1 MSHPHSRRKNGEEDC
16 EEGGHEEEGCEEA
29 VTTRDRTG
37 VALDYGHPQLLP
49 RARHEGLDN
58 EFTTSRKPLGDLVVP
73 KRKTR
78 RSGDHEGQAAND
90 RVRSAVR
97 SDAHPTPE
105 KGGISMAKKA
115 AKKTAKKAAK
125 KR

>member
-1 MSHPHSRRKNGEEDC
+1 LTT
-16 EEGGHEEEGCEEA
+16 
-29 VTTRDRTG
+29 VT
-37 VALDYGHPQLLP
+37 PNFF
-49 RARHEGLDN
+49 RARATRASTH

>member
-1 MSHPHSRRKNGEEDC
+1 MTT
-16 EEGGHEEEGCEEA
+16 
-29 VTTRDRTG
+29 VT
-37 VALDYGHPQLLP
+37 PNFF
-49 RARHEGLDN
+49 RARATRASNRVHHQAHRE
-58 EFTTSRKPLGDLVVP
+58 LVVP

>member
-1 MSHPHSRRKNGEEDC
+1 VHSGSGGPEAEDT
-16 EEGGHEEEGCEEA
+16 A
-29 VTTRDRTG
+29 
-37 VALDYGHPQLLP
+37 A
-49 RARHEGLDN
+49 
-58 EFTTSRKPLGDLVVP
+58 
-73 KRKTR
+73 R
-78 RSGDHEGQAAND
+78 RSEGQAAND
-90 RVRSAVR
+90 RDLNAVR

>member
-1 MSHPHSRRKNGEEDC
+1 MTT
-16 EEGGHEEEGCEEA
+16 
-29 VTTRDRTG
+29 VT
-37 VALDYGHPQLLP
+37 PNFF
-49 RARHEGLDN
+49 RARATRASKQVHHQ
-58 EFTTSRKPLGDLVVP
+58 PQGDPVVP

>member
-1 MSHPHSRRKNGEEDC
+1 
-16 EEGGHEEEGCEEA
+16 
-29 VTTRDRTG
+29 
-37 VALDYGHPQLLP
+37 
-49 RARHEGLDN
+49 
-58 EFTTSRKPLGDLVVP
+58 VVP
-73 KRKTR
+73 KRKTPR
-78 RSGDHEGQAAND
+78 AGDHEGQAAND
-90 RVRSAVR
+90 RDLSAVR

>member
-1 MSHPHSRRKNGEEDC
+1 
-16 EEGGHEEEGCEEA
+16 
-29 VTTRDRTG
+29 
-37 VALDYGHPQLLP
+37 
-49 RARHEGLDN
+49 
-58 EFTTSRKPLGDLVVP
+58 VVP

-78 RSGDHEGQAAND
+78 RSGDQEGQAANG